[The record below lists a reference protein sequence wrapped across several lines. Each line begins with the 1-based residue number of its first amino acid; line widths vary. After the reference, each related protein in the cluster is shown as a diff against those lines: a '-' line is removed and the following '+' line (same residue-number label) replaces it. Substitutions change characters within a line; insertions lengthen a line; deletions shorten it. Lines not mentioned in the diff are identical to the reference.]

1 MKGTPHRWAV
11 QVKPMGLVPAVWCWE
26 GSDERGDADS
36 TQAKHQPA
44 VYLGSDPYSCHLSGM
59 LLRASQLP
67 LSSSCA
73 LLCLPSYLPQR
84 CAAARGRCPASRPAA
99 HECCPGTSL
108 LPGGWLCP
116 ENSLLPET
124 AGENLNKEKKWDSLS
139 KGKVRKVMKVLQ
151 SLVLKENLGNVSRFG
166 DWAFYFL
173 WYGVQKR
180 GQEITWLSQY
190 YAVSLG
196 YTFMDFCYLKQSTG
210 KSEVLTLFFFLKK
223 KRQELVS

>member
-1 MKGTPHRWAV
+1 
-11 QVKPMGLVPAVWCWE
+11 MGLVPAVWCWE

-36 TQAKHQPA
+36 TRAKHQPA
-44 VYLGSDPYSCHLSGM
+44 VYLGSDPCSCHLAGM
-59 LLRASQLP
+59 LLRASHLP

-73 LLCLPSYLPQR
+73 LLCLPSCLPQHWV
-84 CAAARGRCPASRPAA
+84 AARGRCPASRPAA
-99 HECCPGTSL
+99 QECCAGTSL

-124 AGENLNKEKKWDSLS
+124 AGENLNKENRWDSLS

-173 WYGVQKR
+173 WYRVQRR
-180 GQEITWLSQY
+180 GQEITWFSQY
-190 YAVSLG
+190 CHVSRVYFYGL
-196 YTFMDFCYLKQSTG
+196 L
-210 KSEVLTLFFFLKK
+210 LFKTKHKK
-223 KRQELVS
+223 KRSLNFV